1 MGLILVILLVLA
13 AAFFSAAET
22 CLTTVSRARMF
33 HIAEN
38 GNRWAKMVLRLKEKK
53 EDLIS
58 TILLGSTIVN
68 VAGASI
74 ATTLAIEWFGDHA
87 VAYVTVIMTILTLLV
102 AEIIP
107 KTFAILHAERCSMLI
122 ALPIHLLTIV
132 FKPINSATRW
142 VTVNVL
148 NFLGV
153 GKDLAAPL
161 VSASE
166 VIRGTIELQHQEG
179 GVVKHERDMLGSIL
193 DLNDIEVA
201 QVMIHRNQV
210 DMVNADLSVEEI
222 IEAVTHSA
230 HTRIP
235 FWRGNP
241 DNIAGVLHVKDLYR
255 LLQKHNGNTTREEI
269 LGLLSKSW
277 FIPSTTSL
285 KEQLFA
291 FRQRK
296 YHIALVVDEYGVYM
310 GIITLE
316 DIIEEIVGDIYDE
329 HDRKPNAT
337 IRQQPDGTY
346 ILAGTVSIRD
356 LNRQLDWDLP
366 DEEGFSTLAGLVIHE
381 ARTIPEQGAMFSFH
395 GYEFIVIERVDNQ
408 VVRLKVRKVPEGTGN
423 EGQ

>member
-1 MGLILVILLVLA
+1 MGLILVILLILG

-33 HIAEN
+33 HLAEN
-38 GNRWAKMVLRLKEKK
+38 GNRWARMVLNLKEKK

-74 ATTLAIEWFGDHA
+74 ATTLAIDWFGDHA
-87 VAYVTVIMTILTLLV
+87 VAYVTVIMTVLMLLV

-107 KTFAILHAERCSMLI
+107 KTFAILHAERCSMFI

-132 FKPINSATRW
+132 FKPINFATRW

-148 NFLGV
+148 GALGV
-153 GKDLAAPL
+153 GKEMGVPL

-193 DLNDIEVA
+193 DLNEIEVA
-201 QVMIHRNQV
+201 QVMIHRNHV
-210 DMVNADLSVEEI
+210 EMVNADLSAEDI
-222 IEAVTHSA
+222 IHAVTHST

-235 FWRGNP
+235 FWRNNP
-241 DNIAGVLHVKDLYR
+241 DNVIGVLHVKDLYR
-255 LLQKHNGNTTREEI
+255 LLQKRNGSTTQEEI
-269 LGLLSKSW
+269 LGLLSKTW

-329 HDRKPNAT
+329 HDRRPTSN

-346 ILAGTVSIRD
+346 ILPGMMSIRD

-366 DEEGFSTLAGLVIHE
+366 DEETFSTLAGLVIHE

-408 VVRLKVRKVPEGTGN
+408 VVRLKVRKVPEVTDDA
-423 EGQ
+423 GQ